1 MDDGASGCGEVWVVV
16 RASIKVA
23 IAMTIYLAAM
33 HSLVFN
39 LATSMSDT
47 VVGLVGYRGR
57 RSSANGLR
65 CWDRGSRFRG
75 GTAVS

>member
-33 HSLVFN
+33 HSLVSN

-65 CWDRGSRFRG
+65 CWDRGSQFRG